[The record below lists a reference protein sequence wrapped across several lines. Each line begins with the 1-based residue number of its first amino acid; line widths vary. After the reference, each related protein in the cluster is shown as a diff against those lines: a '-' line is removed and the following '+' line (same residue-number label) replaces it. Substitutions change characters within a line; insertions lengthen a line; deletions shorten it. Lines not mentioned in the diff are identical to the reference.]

1 MMERTIFDHIESNIE
16 DHFDRRRALEETGNP
31 SVSCQWRPKKSQ
43 PRKCHAPKQME
54 TTPILKNSSS
64 EKSPEISPLEN
75 LSAEEEDLLKEE
87 PENYTVEKITLSAG
101 RIGQLRQA
109 DGWVEND
116 FMDLF
121 AFRLR
126 NRNVERVRKHSV
138 GEKVVVLDSFF
149 VSRLRHARDN
159 HKRNEVF
166 DDLHRWFQKTSWT
179 FEEAEKI
186 LCPYLSGRHWFLL
199 AVNFQD
205 DMVTMYVSFSRN
217 TETASEAA
225 ELLKQFLNFVAQK
238 RSGKEKDWV
247 TLEKAA
253 YPKQTDGG
261 SCGLFVAFVM
271 EYLERGAVPLFE
283 QRNIPLT
290 K

>member
-1 MMERTIFDHIESNIE
+1 
-16 DHFDRRRALEETGNP
+16 
-31 SVSCQWRPKKSQ
+31 
-43 PRKCHAPKQME
+43 
-54 TTPILKNSSS
+54 
-64 EKSPEISPLEN
+64 
-75 LSAEEEDLLKEE
+75 
-87 PENYTVEKITLSAG
+87 
-101 RIGQLRQA
+101 
-109 DGWVEND
+109 
-116 FMDLF
+116 MDLF

-138 GEKVVVLDSFF
+138 GEKVVVLDSLF

-199 AVNFQD
+199 AVNVQD
-205 DMVTMYVSFSRN
+205 DMVTMYDSFSRN

-225 ELLKQFLNFVAQK
+225 ELLKQFSNFVAQK

-253 YPKQTDGG
+253 YPKQTDRG
-261 SCGLFVAFVM
+261 SCAIFVAFVM
-271 EYLERGAVPLFE
+271 KYLERGAVPLFE
-283 QRNIPLT
+283 QRNIPLLRSKAKLFIRGRPAAPIEHFYTPRKAKVKTEKDALLRKPEDTPGRTGCERKRNEET
-290 K
+290 KEAQVTNSSLEASSVSEREPKKIKNKRNLIHFRSPSKRLKRPPRRFQNS